1 MKSFLI
7 TTLLLGIMLAGV
19 VANHIYIKEVFQT
32 MTDALSALPD
42 INAPDCKEQAA
53 RLAEYWER
61 QSELVSLS
69 VSYTTVDRIN
79 EQMAV
84 LLACA
89 EQGDLFGYRS
99 AHALLLDA
107 VGDMMRFEK
116 PTYGALL

>member
-19 VANHIYIKEVFQT
+19 VSNHIYIKEVFQT